1 MYDLHLRVNPQKTT
15 LGWYTAGLGVSPS
28 SAPKDVSGANRA
40 SVLVNALNVI
50 KRLIKML
57 IKLYPMGHTQ
67 CCYPLSN
74 SY

>member
-40 SVLVNALNVI
+40 NVLVNALSMI
-50 KRLIKML
+50 KRLML
-57 IKLYPMGHTQ
+57 TKLYPMGHMQ
-67 CCYPLSN
+67 YCYLISN